1 MKTNEDT
8 PTPKKRGRPKGAIS
22 KPRLPKVGRPKNPTA
37 PKKKTRVRK
46 AKATPATET
55 PPKKNGRPLG
65 SFCADPSD
73 LFCVRVPR
81 SQRLTSRLHKLALL
95 MRAEGEKRVSASD
108 LARRILL
115 ERLAAIENDWREKIR
130 AEVLGGE
137 Q

>member
-1 MKTNEDT
+1 
-8 PTPKKRGRPKGAIS
+8 
-22 KPRLPKVGRPKNPTA
+22 
-37 PKKKTRVRK
+37 
-46 AKATPATET
+46 
-55 PPKKNGRPLG
+55 
-65 SFCADPSD
+65 
-73 LFCVRVPR
+73 
-81 SQRLTSRLHKLALL
+81 